1 MIAGRRSRLRRR
13 AACTAPE
20 RMRLD
25 DHALVDE
32 LLAHAGEAE
41 DAAASAFHPTFSSSR
56 YERTWILTY
65 LGPFYDKQQISDVLR
80 KVKGGKEANVY
91 CCAGGPAL
99 GPGLVAAKV
108 YRPRQFRNLRNDA
121 LYRQG
126 REILGQRGQPLRDH
140 RALRAVLMGT
150 RQGKEMLHTSWLA
163 HEYASLQTLYAAGVR
178 VPQPLAFANN
188 TILMEYFGEL
198 AAPAPTL
205 RAVKLKPGEAR
216 GLFDALLADV
226 ATMLACGRV
235 HADLSAFNVLYW
247 RGDYRIIDFP
257 QSVDPAVH
265 PSAYPLFQRDV
276 ARLCSY
282 FALTASLWTRRSWP
296 RISGRTRSTT
306 PIDITKRERDT
317 GVGGHALRL
326 TSHRLTASLLAWRCR
341 MSRKYL
347 FMKTEG

>member
-1 MIAGRRSRLRRR
+1 MTRYRTSDLLDEDYDPRVDCRRSASAPGHLHR
-13 AACTAPE
+13 ARKDAQ
-20 RMRLD
+20 D

-32 LLAHAGEAE
+32 LLAHAGETE
-41 DAAASAFHPTFSSSR
+41 DAAASAFAPTFSSSR

-99 GPGLVAAKV
+99 RPGLVAAKV

-126 REILGQRGQPLRDH
+126 REVLGARGQPLRDR
-140 RALRAVLMGT
+140 RALHAVQMGT

-188 TILMEYFGEL
+188 TVLMEYFGEL
-198 AAPAPTL
+198 TTPAPTL
-205 RAVKLKPGEAR
+205 RSVKLKPGEAR
-216 GLFDALLADV
+216 TLFDALLADV

-282 FALTASLWTRRSWP
+282 FARYDIVVDAAALAADLWAQH
-296 RISGRTRSTT
+296 
-306 PIDITKRERDT
+306 DI
-317 GVGGHALRL
+317 A
-326 TSHRLTASLLAWRCR
+326 
-341 MSRKYL
+341 
-347 FMKTEG
+347 

>member
-1 MIAGRRSRLRRR
+1 MTRYRTSDLLNEDFDPRTDPRGRDAVQGRLHR
-13 AACTAPE
+13 A
-20 RMRLD
+20 RKD
-25 DHALVDE
+25 QQGDHALVDE
-32 LLAHAGEAE
+32 ILAHAGEPE
-41 DAAASAFHPTFSSSR
+41 DAATSAFNPTFSSSR

-126 REILGQRGQPLRDH
+126 REILGPRGQPLRDR
-140 RALRAVLMGT
+140 RALHAVLMGT
-150 RQGKEMLHTSWLA
+150 RQGKEMQHTSWLA

-178 VPQPLAFANN
+178 VPKPLAFANN

-205 RAVKLKPGEAR
+205 RAVKLKRGEAR
-216 GLFDALLADV
+216 VLLGALLADV

-257 QSVDPAVH
+257 QSVDPDVH

-282 FALTASLWTRRSWP
+282 FTRYDIVVDAAELAADLWAQHGAIAP
-296 RISGRTRSTT
+296 G
-306 PIDITKRERDT
+306 KELEL
-317 GVGGHALRL
+317 V
-326 TSHRLTASLLAWRCR
+326 
-341 MSRKYL
+341 
-347 FMKTEG
+347 